1 MKVAKRR
8 KGNVPMDLFDCGA
21 VLFES
26 QEGEEALRIECAVT
40 PEGALEVMQESD
52 GPLTSWCFEESP
64 HRIEVVVEP
73 MEAERLLEYYHLDE
87 PRQLPAVLRLEYTG
101 FDCFQRLRSLFK
113 RLAIPYVVFETEMT
127 R

>member
-1 MKVAKRR
+1 
-8 KGNVPMDLFDCGA
+8 MDLFDCGA
-21 VLFES
+21 ILYES
-26 QEGEEALRIECAVT
+26 QVGEEALRIECAVT
-40 PEGALEVMQESD
+40 SEGALEVMQESD

-87 PRQLPAVLRLEYTG
+87 LRQLPAVLRLEYTG
-101 FDCFQRLRSLFK
+101 FDSFQRLRALFK
-113 RLAIPYVVFETEMT
+113 RLAILYDVFEAEIV